1 MPGENSD
8 IAGKVGLDTTDWKTG
23 ISQINRDVRT
33 IESGFKAV
41 AAGMDDWRTSADGLT
56 QRNAALSEI
65 IGKQKD
71 KVSLLEGEYE
81 RMKKAAEENGDTT
94 TRTANALQ
102 EFEIK
107 INKAREQLAKSETEL
122 RKNAAALADME
133 KDADDAADSAGRLSQ
148 EVQETSTETKTLGDR
163 LKTAASTLGGA
174 FVTAAKAAAAAIA
187 AVAAAAV
194 GAVKSAVTLGSDY
207 DKAMG
212 IIAAKT
218 GAAGG
223 QLKEFSDIAA
233 RVYGNNFGDSL
244 EDVAEGMSAIEQ
256 NTGLAGAALQQA
268 TEAGFALRD
277 TFGYEFAE
285 SSRTAAALMKNLNIT
300 AEEAYNIIATGAQNG
315 ADKNGDLL
323 DTLNEYSVQYD
334 KLGLSADQMMQSLIS
349 GAENGAFSID
359 KVGDAV
365 KEFSIRATDGSD
377 TSRKA
382 FEALGLNADTMFAQF
397 AAGGDS
403 AQKAFFQ
410 VVQKIQ
416 SMNDPL
422 KQAEIGVGLF
432 GTQFE
437 DLGAGV
443 FPILQSMQGELTST
457 AGVLDGINAVK
468 YDNANDAMNGLKR
481 TVEANLLPL
490 AKQASDAFKQFAQ
503 DATKALQDG
512 FQPED
517 IAVIVGSFKENLLS
531 LLNMADELMPTIS
544 AAISDVMRELVSILP
559 SLINT
564 LLPAAMALLESLVD
578 GIVENIGP
586 ITECAISLVTTLAK
600 GIVSALPKLIPA
612 LVEMVKIIAS
622 TIWNAVKNTDW
633 ASIGKNILEGVV
645 AGMKAIF
652 GTVKKT
658 VIGFFSD
665 IWDGVRETLGIHSPS
680 TKAAEDGKNM
690 LIGFQNGANA
700 VTASVTSEFKGMFTN
715 IWNGVQTTLNTS
727 TTSTYARNLMQGVA
741 TGLTAM
747 KNGVMS
753 TAKTVGTE
761 ICNGVKNGLNSGENS
776 IISAAKN
783 VAMSAINAAKKALG
797 IASPSRVMA
806 EQVGLPAVQGIAQ
819 GVTKNAKLLQKSV
832 TEATANM
839 AKTEVKPVSVP
850 ATVATATGTQPVI
863 ISAVLKLRETEFGD
877 LVVSLADSGQGFK
890 SSNYIRRE
898 LGVQLA

>member
-1 MPGENSD
+1 MADGENV
-8 IAGKVGLDTTDWKTG
+8 AGKIGLDTTDWKTG
-23 ISQINRDVRT
+23 ISEINRDVRV

-41 AAGMDDWRTSADGLT
+41 AAGMDDWKNSADGLT
-56 QRNAALSEI
+56 QRNNALSEI
-65 IGKQKD
+65 IGKQKE
-71 KVSLLEGEYE
+71 KVALLEGEYE

-94 TRTANALQ
+94 SKTANALA
-102 EFEIK
+102 EFEIR

-133 KDADDAADSAGRLSQ
+133 KDADGAADSAGRLSQ
-148 EVQETSTETKTLGDR
+148 EMQTTSTGMKTLGDR
-163 LKTAASTLGGA
+163 MKTAASTLGSA

-187 AVAAAAV
+187 AVAAAAA

-212 IIAAKT
+212 IVAAKT
-218 GAAGG
+218 GAAGD
-223 QLKEFSDIAA
+223 QLKEFGDIAT

-277 TFGYEFAE
+277 TFGFELAE

-334 KLGLSADQMMQSLIS
+334 KLGLSAEQMMQSLIS

-416 SMNDPL
+416 SLNDPL

-457 AGVLDGINAVK
+457 AGALDGINAVK
-468 YDNANDAMNGLKR
+468 YDNAADAMNGLKR

-490 AKQASDAFKQFAQ
+490 AGKASDAFKQFAQ

-512 FQPED
+512 FQPDD
-517 IAVIVGSFKENLLS
+517 IAVIVDSFKDNLLS
-531 LLNMADELMPTIS
+531 LLDMADKMMPTIS
-544 AAISDVMRELVSILP
+544 AAISEIMRELVSILP

-578 GIVENIGP
+578 GIVANIGP
-586 ITECAISLVTTLAK
+586 ITECAVSLVMTLAT

-612 LVEMVKIIAS
+612 LIEMVSTIAS
-622 TIWNAVKNTDW
+622 TIWDAVKKTDW
-633 ASIGKNILEGVV
+633 GEVGKNILQGVV
-645 AGMKAIF
+645 EGMKAIF
-652 GTVKKT
+652 GSVKKAVT
-658 VIGFFSD
+658 GFFSD
-665 IWDGVRETLGIHSPS
+665 IWQGVRDTLGIHSPS

-690 LIGFQNGANA
+690 LYGFQNGANA
-700 VTASVTSEFKGMFTN
+700 AKASVGSDFKTIFSG
-715 IWNGVQTTLNTS
+715 IWNGVKTDLNDTTAAS
-727 TTSTYARNLMQGVA
+727 YARTLIQGVS
-741 TGLTAM
+741 TGLNAM
-747 KNGVMS
+747 KTSVTN
-753 TAKTVGTE
+753 TAKTVGSE
-761 ICNGVKNGLNSGENS
+761 ICNGINRGLNSGENS
-776 IISAAKN
+776 IITAAKN

-797 IASPSRVMA
+797 IRSPSRVME
-806 EQVGLPAVQGIAQ
+806 EQVGLPTVQGIAQ
-819 GVTKNAKLLQKSV
+819 GVTKNSRILRDSI
-832 TEATANM
+832 TEATSGM
-839 AKTEVKPVSVP
+839 KGAKINPVSMPVA
-850 ATVATATGTQPVI
+850 ATNQVSQPVI
-863 ISAVLKLRETEFGD
+863 VRAVLKLRETEFGE
-877 LVVSLADSGQGFK
+877 LVTTLADSGQGFK
-890 SSNYIRRE
+890 SSNIVRRE
-898 LGVQLA
+898 MGVQFA

>member
-1 MPGENSD
+1 MADGENVS
-8 IAGKVGLDTTDWKTG
+8 GKIGLDTTDWKTG
-23 ISQINRDVRT
+23 ISEINRDVRV

-41 AAGMDDWRTSADGLT
+41 AAGMDDWKNSADGLT
-56 QRNAALSEI
+56 QRNNALSEI
-65 IGKQKD
+65 IGKQKE
-71 KVSLLEGEYE
+71 KVALLEGEYE

-94 TRTANALQ
+94 SKTTNALA
-102 EFEIK
+102 EFEIR

-122 RKNAAALADME
+122 RKNSAALDGME
-133 KDADDAADSAGRLSQ
+133 KDADRAAGSAGRLSKEMQ
-148 EVQETSTETKTLGDR
+148 TTSTGMKTLADR
-163 LKTAASTLGGA
+163 MKTAASTLGGA

-187 AVAAAAV
+187 AVAAAAA

-212 IIAAKT
+212 IVAAKT
-218 GAAGG
+218 GAAGD
-223 QLKEFSDIAA
+223 QIKEFGDIAT

-277 TFGYEFAE
+277 TFGFELAE

-416 SMNDPL
+416 AMNDPL

-457 AGVLDGINAVK
+457 AGALDGINAVK
-468 YDNANDAMNGLKR
+468 YDNATDAMNGLKR
-481 TVEANLLPL
+481 TIEANLLPL
-490 AKQASDAFKQFAQ
+490 AGQASDAFKQFAQ

-512 FQPED
+512 FQPDD
-517 IAVIVGSFKENLLS
+517 IAVIVDSFKDNLLS
-531 LLNMADELMPTIS
+531 LLNMADEMMPTIS
-544 AAISDVMRELVSILP
+544 AAISEIMRELVSILP

-578 GIVENIGP
+578 GIIANIGP
-586 ITECAISLVTTLAK
+586 ITECAISLVTTLAT

-612 LVEMVKIIAS
+612 LIEVVKTIAS
-622 TIWNAVKNTDW
+622 TIWDAVKNTDW
-633 ASIGKNILEGVV
+633 GEVGKSILEGVI
-645 AGMKAIF
+645 AGMKGIF
-652 GTVKKT
+652 SSAKKSIT
-658 VIGFFSD
+658 GFFTN
-665 IWDGVRETLGIHSPS
+665 IWEGVEDALGINSPS
-680 TKAAEDGKNM
+680 KVAAEDGKNLM
-690 LIGFQNGANA
+690 YGFQIGANA
-700 VTASVTSEFKGMFTN
+700 AKSSVGSDFKTIFSG
-715 IWNGVQTTLNTS
+715 IWNGVKTDLNDTI
-727 TTSTYARNLMQGVA
+727 TNNYGQNLIQGVSN
-741 TGLTAM
+741 GLNAM
-747 KNGVMS
+747 KNSVISM
-753 TAKTVGTE
+753 AKTVGSA
-761 ICNGVKNGLNSGENS
+761 ISNGINRGMNDGENS
-776 IISAAKN
+776 IVSAAKN
-783 VAMSAINAAKKALG
+783 VAMSALNAAKKALG
-797 IASPSRVMA
+797 IRSPSRVME
-806 EQVGLPAVQGIAQ
+806 EQVGLPTVQGIAQ
-819 GVTKNAKLLQKSV
+819 GVTKNSRILRDSI
-832 TEATANM
+832 TEATSSM
-839 AKTEVKPVSVP
+839 KGAKINPVSMPVA
-850 ATVATATGTQPVI
+850 ATNQVSQPVI
-863 ISAVLKLRETEFGD
+863 VRAVLKLRETEFGE
-877 LVVSLADSGQGFK
+877 LVTTLADSGQGFK
-890 SSNYIRRE
+890 SSNIVRRE
-898 LGVQLA
+898 MGVQFA

>member
-1 MPGENSD
+1 MADGENV
-8 IAGKVGLDTTDWKTG
+8 AGKIGLDTTDWKTG
-23 ISQINRDVRT
+23 ISEINRDVRV

-41 AAGMDDWRTSADGLT
+41 AAGMDDWKNSADGLT
-56 QRNAALSEI
+56 QRNNALSEI
-65 IGKQKD
+65 IGKQKE
-71 KVSLLEGEYE
+71 KVALLEGEYE

-94 TRTANALQ
+94 SKTANALA
-102 EFEIK
+102 EFEIR

-122 RKNAAALADME
+122 RKNSAALDGME
-133 KDADDAADSAGRLSQ
+133 KDADRASGSAGRLSKEMQ
-148 EVQETSTETKTLGDR
+148 TASTGTKTLGDM

-174 FVTAAKAAAAAIA
+174 FVTAAKAAAASIA
-187 AVAAAAV
+187 AVAAAAA

-212 IIAAKT
+212 IVAAKT
-218 GAAGG
+218 GAAGD
-223 QLKEFSDIAA
+223 QLKEFGDIAA

-277 TFGYEFAE
+277 TFGFELAE

-334 KLGLSADQMMQSLIS
+334 KLGLSAEQMMQSLIS

-365 KEFSIRATDGSD
+365 KEFSIRAMDGSD

-457 AGVLDGINAVK
+457 AGALDGINAVK
-468 YDNANDAMNGLKR
+468 YDNAADAMNGLKR

-490 AKQASDAFKQFAQ
+490 AGKASDAFKQFAQ

-512 FQPED
+512 FQPDD
-517 IAVIVGSFKENLLS
+517 IAVIVDSFKDNLLS
-531 LLNMADELMPTIS
+531 LLDMADKMMPTIS
-544 AAISDVMRELVSILP
+544 AAISEIMRELVSILP

-564 LLPAAMALLESLVD
+564 LLPAAMALLESLID
-578 GIVENIGP
+578 GIVANIGP
-586 ITECAISLVTTLAK
+586 ITECAISLVTTLAT

-612 LVEMVKIIAS
+612 LIEVVKTIAS
-622 TIWNAVKNTDW
+622 TIWDAVKNTDW
-633 ASIGKNILEGVV
+633 GEVGKSILEGVI
-645 AGMKAIF
+645 AGMKGIF
-652 GTVKKT
+652 SSAKKSIT
-658 VIGFFSD
+658 GFFTN
-665 IWDGVRETLGIHSPS
+665 IWEGVEDALGINSPS
-680 TKAAEDGKNM
+680 KVAAEDGKNLM
-690 LIGFQNGANA
+690 YGFQIGANA
-700 VTASVTSEFKGMFTN
+700 AKSSVGSDFKTIFSN
-715 IWNGVQTTLNTS
+715 IWNGVKTDLNDTI
-727 TTSTYARNLMQGVA
+727 TNNYGQNLIQGVSN
-741 TGLTAM
+741 GLNAM
-747 KNGVMS
+747 KNSVISM
-753 TAKTVGTE
+753 AKTVGSA
-761 ICNGVKNGLNSGENS
+761 ISNGINRGMNDGENS
-776 IISAAKN
+776 IVSAAKN
-783 VAMSAINAAKKALG
+783 VAMSALNAAKKALG
-797 IASPSRVMA
+797 IRSPSRVME
-806 EQVGLPAVQGIAQ
+806 EQVGLPTVQGIAQ
-819 GVTKNAKLLQKSV
+819 GVTKNSRILRDSI
-832 TEATANM
+832 TEATSGM
-839 AKTEVKPVSVP
+839 KGAKINPVSMPVA
-850 ATVATATGTQPVI
+850 ATNQVSQPVI
-863 ISAVLKLRETEFGD
+863 IRAVLKLRETEFGE
-877 LVVSLADSGQGFK
+877 LVTTLADSGQGFK
-890 SSNYIRRE
+890 SSNIVRRE
-898 LGVQLA
+898 MGVQFA